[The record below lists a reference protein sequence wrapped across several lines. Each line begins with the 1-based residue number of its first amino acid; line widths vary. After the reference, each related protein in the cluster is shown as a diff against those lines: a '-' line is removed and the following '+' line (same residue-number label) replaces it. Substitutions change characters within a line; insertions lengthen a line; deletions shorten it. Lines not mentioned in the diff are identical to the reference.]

1 MERPVS
7 ELIRQSW
14 RAVSRSPL
22 EHGTVLFSRLF
33 TLEPSLLPL
42 FQYNGRQFSSPE
54 DCLSSPEFLDHIR
67 KVMLVIETAA
77 THAEDLSSLEEYLAG
92 LGRKHRAV
100 GVRLSS
106 FSVGSGTVGESL
118 LYMLERCLGP
128 DFTPAT
134 RNAWSQLYRAVVQA
148 MSRGWGGE

>member
-1 MERPVS
+1 MERPES

-14 RAVSRSPL
+14 RTVSRSPL

-106 FSVGSGTVGESL
+106 FSWVSPCSTCWRGASVLTSHQPQGTPGANSTEL
-118 LYMLERCLGP
+118 WCKP
-128 DFTPAT
+128 
-134 RNAWSQLYRAVVQA
+134 
-148 MSRGWGGE
+148 

>member
-1 MERPVS
+1 MELPEP

-14 RAVSRSPL
+14 QAVSRSPL

-67 KVMLVIETAA
+67 KVMLVIDAA
-77 THAEDLSSLEEYLAG
+77 VTNVEDLSSLEEYLAG

-106 FSVGSGTVGESL
+106 FSVGSETVGESL
-118 LYMLERCLGP
+118 LYMLENCLGP

-134 RNAWSQLYRAVVQA
+134 KAAWSQLYGAVVQA
-148 MSRGWGGE
+148 MSRDWDRE

>member
-67 KVMLVIETAA
+67 KTLAA
-77 THAEDLSSLEEYLAG
+77 CPLTLDNGALKASSVER
-92 LGRKHRAV
+92 LG
-100 GVRLSS
+100 
-106 FSVGSGTVGESL
+106 F
-118 LYMLERCLGP
+118 
-128 DFTPAT
+128 
-134 RNAWSQLYRAVVQA
+134 
-148 MSRGWGGE
+148 

>member
-1 MERPVS
+1 MELSEP

-14 RAVSRSPL
+14 RAVNSSPL

-42 FQYNGRQFSSPE
+42 FQYNGQQFSSPE

-67 KVMLVIETAA
+67 KVMLVIDAA
-77 THAEDLSSLEEYLAG
+77 VTNAEDLSSLEEYLAG

-106 FSVGSGTVGESL
+106 FSWVSPCSTCWRS
-118 LYMLERCLGP
+118 
-128 DFTPAT
+128 
-134 RNAWSQLYRAVVQA
+134 AWVLTSHQPQRPPGANSTEL
-148 MSRGWGGE
+148 WCKP